1 MEKIIKLIEEIK
13 SYKTNDELE
22 LIDQQT
28 MLEFLYSYKA
38 KAFDRANNIA
48 HFTASAIVV
57 NTNKTKVLFA
67 YHLIYKTFA
76 WRGGHADGN
85 PDLYQVAL
93 KEAKEESGLNNLKPF
108 NDKIMSLEVLPVM
121 AHLKKG
127 NIVPNHLHLNVTYVL
142 IANEED
148 TLKIKED
155 ENSALAW
162 LEINDLD
169 KYVNEKDMIKI
180 YQKILNRIGK
190 N

>member
-28 MLEFLYSYKA
+28 MLEFLYS
-38 KAFDRANNIA
+38 

-67 YHLIYKTFA
+67 YHLIYKSFA
-76 WRGGHADGN
+76 WLGGHADGN

>member
-13 SYKTNDELE
+13 TYKTIDELE

-28 MLEFLYSYKA
+28 MLKFLYSYKE

-48 HFTASAIVV
+48 HFTASAIIV

-67 YHLIYKTFA
+67 YHLIYKSFA
-76 WRGGHADGN
+76 WLGGHSDGN
-85 PDLYQVAL
+85 PNLYQIAL
-93 KEAKEESGLNNLKPF
+93 KEAKEESGLNNLKPL
-108 NDKIMSLEVLPVM
+108 NDKMISLEILPVM
-121 AHLKKG
+121 THLKKG
-127 NIVPNHLHLNVTYVL
+127 KIVPNHLHLNVTYVFV
-142 IANEED
+142 ASEED

-169 KYVNEKDMIKI
+169 KYVSEKDMIKI